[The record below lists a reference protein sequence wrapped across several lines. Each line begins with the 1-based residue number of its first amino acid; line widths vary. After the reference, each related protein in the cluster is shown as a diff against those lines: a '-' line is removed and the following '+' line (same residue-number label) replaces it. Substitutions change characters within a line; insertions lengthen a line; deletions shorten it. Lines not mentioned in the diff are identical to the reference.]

1 MNAYHVQY
9 IFNRALFL
17 GCIMSQLLATGE
29 SWWLVSSVM
38 IAPLLQS
45 MTGFAV
51 VGSAVVY
58 VIYLSLLL
66 ALHLSFITTLV
77 CL

>member
-9 IFNRALFL
+9 IFNRVLFL
-17 GCIMSQLLATGE
+17 GYIMSQLLATGE

-38 IAPLLQS
+38 IASLLQS

-58 VIYLSLLL
+58 LIYLSLLL